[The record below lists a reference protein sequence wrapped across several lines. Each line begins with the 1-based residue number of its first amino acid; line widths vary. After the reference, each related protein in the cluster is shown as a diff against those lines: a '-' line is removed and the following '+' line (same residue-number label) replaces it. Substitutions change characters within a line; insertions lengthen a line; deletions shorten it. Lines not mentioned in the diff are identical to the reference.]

1 MFSVIRLP
9 LPSYLLC
16 PVQRICKYSLLL
28 ESLLKV
34 SENEDDEMI
43 VLKAIQAMK
52 KIPQGIV
59 PKLSMKITSRYRK
72 NNVIIKIYPSETE

>member
-1 MFSVIRLP
+1 MTLDDILFSVIRLP

-59 PKLSMKITSRYRK
+59 PELFMRKRIYR
-72 NNVIIKIYPSETE
+72 

>member
-1 MFSVIRLP
+1 MIRLP

-43 VLKAIQAMK
+43 VLKAIQSMK
-52 KIPQGIV
+52 KIPQGNV
-59 PKLSMKITSRYRK
+59 PENFTALRDFD
-72 NNVIIKIYPSETE
+72 VIITYCDVISV